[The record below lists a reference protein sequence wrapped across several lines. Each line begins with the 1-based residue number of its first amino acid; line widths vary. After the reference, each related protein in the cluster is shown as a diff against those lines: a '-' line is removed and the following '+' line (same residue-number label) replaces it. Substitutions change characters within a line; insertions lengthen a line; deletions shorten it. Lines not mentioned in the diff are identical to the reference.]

1 MKQMI
6 AFGAVGVAAVF
17 LAGTAFMVLRGE
29 DDPARAVLLDH
40 APELPG
46 YLRVQ
51 VISVVIRHDQGGG
64 K

>member
-29 DDPARAVLLDH
+29 DDPYASCRSSQVAGAILAVRSNWSTARAK
-40 APELPG
+40 P
-46 YLRVQ
+46 
-51 VISVVIRHDQGGG
+51 
-64 K
+64 